1 MHCDSSSRPSGA
13 DGSWHE
19 EITLKNGTTV
29 RLRPILPSDKER
41 LRAGLLALSP
51 ESQYLRFFTAKP
63 RLTDAELAYFTELD
77 GWDHFAIGATTIAPD
92 GSDGDG
98 VGVARFVRLPGE
110 RDVAEPAIVVIDALQ
125 GQGLGTVLMERLIEA
140 AREREI
146 RSFRSEFLAVNDPIR
161 ALLEK
166 LSPQV
171 TFTQDGPIVTAEF
184 PLLPAPAQPH
194 GQTPA
199 ELMQDWLRM
208 AAEQTLELRRRFA
221 MIFDPDRLLEA
232 WRRLRGRKEEE
243 A

>member
-1 MHCDSSSRPSGA
+1 MRYDAAWSEEVGLEGGA
-13 DGSWHE
+13 
-19 EITLKNGTTV
+19 KV

-63 RLTDAELAYFTELD
+63 RLTDAELAYLTELD
-77 GWDHFAIGATTIAPD
+77 GWDHFALGATTIAAD

-110 RDVAEPAIVVIDALQ
+110 PEVAEPAIVVIDAMQ
-125 GQGLGTVLMERLIEA
+125 GQGLGTILMERLIEA

-146 RSFRSEFLAVNDPIR
+146 RRFRSEFLAVNDPIR

-166 LSPQV
+166 LSSQV
-171 TFTQDGPIVTAEF
+171 TFRQDGPLVSAEF
-184 PLLPAPAQPH
+184 PLDPVAAEPH
-194 GQTPA
+194 AESPA
-199 ELMQDWLRM
+199 ELMQHWLRL
-208 AAEQTLELRRRFA
+208 AADQTVELRRRFA

-232 WRRLRGRKEEE
+232 WRRLSGKNEGEG
-243 A
+243 